1 MTRVPAESALTPQA
15 AVERLGEQSA
25 EVRAAALLDGRGGRA
40 AYASADGADA
50 DGIAELASEL
60 FAVADAAGSRAGVDG
75 VERVEV
81 ARPEGGVYGIRAR
94 DPASRS
100 WTLVAVTAGGA
111 LSSLVFYDLRM
122 TIRALG
128 AP

>member
-1 MTRVPAESALTPQA
+1 MTRVSAESALTPQA

-25 EVRAAALLDGRGGRA
+25 EVRAAALLDDSGSQA

-50 DGIAELASEL
+50 DGIAELTAEL
-60 FAVADAAGSRAGVDG
+60 FAVADAAGSRAGLDS

-94 DPASRS
+94 DPAGRS

-111 LSSLVFYDLRM
+111 LSSLVFYDLQM

>member
-1 MTRVPAESALTPQA
+1 MTRVSEESALTPQA
-15 AVERLGEQSA
+15 AVERLGQQSA
-25 EVRAAALLDGRGGRA
+25 EVRAAALLDGDGNQA
-40 AYASADGADA
+40 AWAGADGADA
-50 DGIAELASEL
+50 EGIAELAGEL
-60 FAVADAAGSRAGVDG
+60 FMIADAAGARAGLDG

-94 DPASRS
+94 DPAGRS

-111 LSSLVFYDLRM
+111 LSSLVFYDLQM
-122 TIRALG
+122 TIRALA